1 MPLLWLYL
9 VSECVNYGDLRLILG
24 RHPSL
29 THTALGARG
38 ALLEDGDND
47 VRPVLNAEVLQ
58 DGGVLLKDAAALDL
72 ELKPIGSDVSE
83 AVVTPSLL
91 NELLEILYF
100 NGRVSLYLYG
110 GLIPR
115 ERGEANYRPLLAARG
130 RLFLLVLDMIL
141 VVEKLMLLVCGLK
154 VDIFFG
160 RNLGMLEP
168 PFCCRIF
175 LGGERGETFGASL
188 VVLFDLKLG
197 VVGGLVDLLE
207 VGEGLGGAEYLL
219 GLGQRLEGVEPVDHV
234 VVRLFELAVVV
245 DKLDEVGLV
254 LGRHRLQ
261 TLALLHLYEHI
272 EVVQH
277 VVHVLVSFGQVL
289 LDAYDIMGSGV
300 VAAGDHGGGLLLAE
314 VVVVAALAEGHLVGL
329 AVESDVLLV
338 RGADQVARHRDH
350 RRRHRILAH
359 HIGRLHSA
367 NTEPMAMAEEPRQTA
382 MAATQPGT

>member
-1 MPLLWLYL
+1 MPLLCRQLYL

-24 RHPSL
+24 RNPPL
-29 THTALGARG
+29 THTALGTRG
-38 ALLEDGDND
+38 ALLEDGDDD
-47 VRPVLNAEVLQ
+47 VRPVLNTEVLQ
-58 DGGVLLKDAAALDL
+58 DGGILLKDAATLDL
-72 ELKPIGSDVSE
+72 ELETISSDVLE
-83 AVVTPSLL
+83 AMVTPSLL

-100 NGRVSLYLYG
+100 NGRVSLDLYG

-115 ERGEANYRPLLAARG
+115 DRGEANYRPLLTARG
-130 RLFLLVLDMIL
+130 RLFLLWLDIL
-141 VVEKLMLLVCGLK
+141 VVEKLLLLVCSLK

-168 PFCCRIF
+168 FCCRIF
-175 LGGERGETFGASL
+175 LGGERRETFGASV
-188 VVLFDLKLG
+188 VVLFDLNLG

-219 GLGQRLEGVEPVDHV
+219 GLGQSLEGVEPVDHV

-245 DKLDEVGLV
+245 DELDEVGLV
-254 LGRHRLQ
+254 LGRDRLQ
-261 TLALLHLYEHI
+261 TLALLHLDEHI
-272 EVVQH
+272 EVMQH

-300 VAAGDHGGGLLLAE
+300 VAPGDHGSGLLLAE

-338 RGADQVARHRDH
+338 RGAEEVARHRDH

-367 NTEPMAMAEEPRQTA
+367 NTAQAMAEEPRQTS
-382 MAATQPGT
+382 MAAHQPGT